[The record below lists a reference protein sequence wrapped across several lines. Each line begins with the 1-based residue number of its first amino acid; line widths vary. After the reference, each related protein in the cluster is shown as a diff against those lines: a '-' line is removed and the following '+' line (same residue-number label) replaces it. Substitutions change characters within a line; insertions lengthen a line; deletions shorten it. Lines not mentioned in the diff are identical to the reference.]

1 MNKKIVYVLVACV
14 SLLVA
19 SCSVPRATGPYRV
32 VEGKKTSQSSTKK
45 TETPKE
51 TTKDQKDTKAQSDSR
66 NISELM
72 AQEKGL
78 RQEAFEVEAS
88 EDASKLSVFSVII
101 GSFSNKN
108 NALNLKADQSPKY
121 DAFLVVNEK
130 GMFRVVLISYSTYQ
144 QAKAKVEEISSQFP
158 DAWVLVQK
166 Q

>member
-1 MNKKIVYVLVACV
+1 MNKKIVYFLAVCLSFVV
-14 SLLVA
+14 V

-32 VEGKKTSQSSTKK
+32 VEGKGGDISSTK
-45 TETPKE
+45 TETAKSEVKE
-51 TTKDQKDTKAQSDSR
+51 QEDSR

-78 RQEAFEVEAS
+78 RQEAFELETS
-88 EDASKLSVFSVII
+88 EDANKLSVFSVII

-108 NALNLKADQSPKY
+108 NALNLKADQKPEY

-130 GMFRVVLISYSTYQ
+130 GMFRVVLISYNTYQ
-144 QAKAKVEEISSQFP
+144 QAKAKVEEIRSKFP